1 MSLNK
6 ARKIFIVE
14 DNPMYQQLVV
24 KALSPLSNDIHLFT
38 SGEDCLKEM
47 GQEPCVIIMD
57 YMLEGKMN
65 GLATIRKIRAMNES
79 VYVILFSTDSGLLT
93 EENIQQYGVFEY
105 LKKSISAF
113 PVLRQMITSSLSQLV
128 L

>member
-24 KALSPLSNDIHLFT
+24 KALSSLSNDIHLFT

-79 VYVILFSTDSGLLT
+79 VYVILFSTDTGLLT